1 MSRSASTIP
10 GGHPERAGAP
20 EQGELVPGQSLL
32 MILSDENYYLAAY
45 YGETGEI
52 RHYRV
57 DKIKDLELLEDQ
69 PREGQ
74 KAIAQLD
81 IPQICQYAF
90 RHVQWRTDRCGTEN
104 QPGQGGHIHRP
115 VRQGHHAGPD
125 GPDQV
130 RLTVKVEVSDQFLG
144 WIMALGNGVEITNPG
159 WVREKMVKEAE
170 PDFGSI

>member
-1 MSRSASTIP
+1 
-10 GGHPERAGAP
+10 
-20 EQGELVPGQSLL
+20 

-81 IPQICQYAF
+81 IPKYANMHF
-90 RHVQWRTDRCGTEN
+90 GMFNGEQTDVELKISQDKVAYSSTGSARTSCWSPTAGPGAADGKSGSQRPVPGLDHGPGDRSGN
-104 QPGQGGHIHRP
+104 HQSRLGAGKDGQGSR
-115 VRQGHHAGPD
+115 
-125 GPDQV
+125 
-130 RLTVKVEVSDQFLG
+130 T
-144 WIMALGNGVEITNPG
+144 
-159 WVREKMVKEAE
+159 
-170 PDFGSI
+170 DFGSI